1 MNDDHMIVFVT
12 SRKGNISYK
21 TAFEKLPFEIEH
33 FYQGKSLMIVF
44 PDQYGDLMDSMS
56 FAEPQHTEE
65 KSAYNI
71 LIDWFRKKKKKTRDN
86 EPPYRCLLTNID
98 AFPCVFISM
107 REQDGTIWKTS

>member
-1 MNDDHMIVFVT
+1 MEHWNELPRLASHMNDDHMIVFVT

-33 FYQGKSLMIVF
+33 FFQGKSLMIVF

-71 LIDWFRKKKKKTRDN
+71 LIDWFRKKKTK
-86 EPPYRCLLTNID
+86 E
-98 AFPCVFISM
+98 
-107 REQDGTIWKTS
+107 TS